1 MNVTGKSLYNSI
13 VWLDNRTSD
22 LVESLI
28 DRLPGRNINYFKPR
42 TGLPISTYFSA
53 LKIQWLINNV
63 PEVGRALNERRLMF
77 GTVDSWLLWNL
88 TGNHLTDV
96 TNASRTLLLNLE
108 TLEWDS
114 YLCSFFKIPSSI
126 LPKIRSSADF
136 FGTIQSGPLASIPIT
151 GVIGDQ
157 NAALVGQR
165 CLKIGQIKVT
175 YGTGAFLLQN
185 IGPGPLSNALK
196 GVPKEAR
203 RNLLATVAFKLGD
216 QPAWYA
222 LEGSIATAGAAITWL
237 RDNLQLIANYAEVEK
252 VAEEDSSAGGLFFV
266 PAFQGKK

>member
-1 MNVTGKSLYNSI
+1 M
-13 VWLDNRTSD
+13 
-22 LVESLI
+22 
-28 DRLPGRNINYFKPR
+28 
-42 TGLPISTYFSA
+42 
-53 LKIQWLINNV
+53 NNV
-63 PEVGRALNERRLMF
+63 PEVTEALNNNRLMF

-108 TLEWDS
+108 TLDWDA
-114 YLCSFFKIPSSI
+114 YLCSFFKIPKSI
-126 LPKIRSSADF
+126 LPNIKSSADN
-136 FGTIQSGPLASIPIT
+136 FGLIRSGILKSIPIT

-165 CLKIGQIKVT
+165 CLRVGQIKVT

-185 IGPGPLSNALK
+185 IGPGPLSSALK
-196 GVPKEAR
+196 TVPKEAK
-203 RNLLATVAFKLGD
+203 RNLLATVAYKLEN

-237 RDNLQLIANYAEVEK
+237 RDNLQLIKNYDEVEK
-252 VAEEDSSAGGLFFV
+252 IAQQDSSAGGLFFV
-266 PAFQGKK
+266 PAFQGNKIS